1 MLRNWMF
8 GEWECNVKDFGEDG
22 CPRGMDVCVCS
33 VDHGNEG
40 LKCIPGPFK
49 VGMYTHTTCTT
60 VLFKVIQ
67 STIHVINVNAILGL
81 IKLIF
86 CQKLQYKRY
95 NVELWSCFSMQ
106 HVYRMYKIKSL
117 VLVKGSSRH

>member
-1 MLRNWMF
+1 MRMGALVKWMYVF
-8 GEWECNVKDFGEDG
+8 VHLITD
-22 CPRGMDVCVCS
+22 
-33 VDHGNEG
+33 GNEG

-67 STIHVINVNAILGL
+67 STIHVIKVNVILGL

-86 CQKLQYKRY
+86 LSKVTVQTIQCGIF
-95 NVELWSCFSMQ
+95 ELSF
-106 HVYRMYKIKSL
+106 
-117 VLVKGSSRH
+117 